1 MKQKHKKLDRSLLF
15 FYISLIILPIVQFII
30 FYVIVN
36 ANSLLLSFREYHYD
50 ADGSLIS
57 GFVGLENIFNIY
69 KQLFTDAQHLIM
81 LKNSFFYYL
90 ISITFG
96 AGVSL
101 FFSYYIYKKRF
112 LAGFFKTILYLPHIV
127 STMVITIMYKYFC
140 EYGLPSIVETLTNVK
155 IGGFSVSMEREFGY
169 LVFLISYLACG
180 SNMLIYTNTMGSISD
195 SVIEAAEIDGV
206 NSIQEFWCIV
216 MPSIFPTFSLFIV
229 TGLLTI
235 FTGQGGLF
243 NIYGLEAPAEFHSYG
258 YYMYIRVKAS
268 VGDYTKYPYLA
279 AFGLALTFIALPL
292 IFGLRWLLEKYGPK
306 AD

>member
-1 MKQKHKKLDRSLLF
+1 MNGHKKLDKSLLF
-15 FYISLIILPIVQFII
+15 FYISLIILPIIQFII

-36 ANSLLLSFREYHYD
+36 ANSLLLSFRSYAYD
-50 ADGSLIS
+50 ADGNLIS
-57 GFVGLENIFNIY
+57 KFVGFENIFSVY
-69 KQLFTDAQHLIM
+69 KSLFTDAQHLTM
-81 LKNSFFYYL
+81 LKNSLFYYL
-90 ISITFG
+90 MSIIFG

-112 LAGFFKTILYLPHIV
+112 LSGFFKTILYLPHIV
-127 STMVITIMYKYFC
+127 STMVITIMYKFFC
-140 EYGLPSIVETLTNVK
+140 DYGFPSIVETLTG
-155 IGGFSVSMEREFGY
+155 IQISGFAATNERAFGY
-169 LVFLISYLACG
+169 MLFLMAYLGCG

-206 NSIQEFWCIV
+206 NSIQEFWYV
-216 MPSIFPTFSLFIV
+216 VLPSIFPTFSLFLV

-235 FTGQGGLF
+235 FTGQGCLF
-243 NIYGLEAPAEFHSYG
+243 NIYGLDAPAEFHSFG
-258 YYMYIRVKAS
+258 YYLYVRVQAA
-268 VGDYTKYPYLA
+268 VGNYALYPYLA